1 MKRKIALIFLMLLF
15 LGVAV
20 FSGVRLY
27 QIRQEY
33 KVSEAAYDALYQY
46 IKLPAS
52 KPVQPE
58 EVPQPEDTPD
68 ADQPVEAA
76 PVSDFPVVDFEGLW
90 EICPDVV
97 AWLAIDDTVVSY
109 PVVQADDNAYY
120 LRRLIDGTSNKA
132 GSLFMDYE
140 NSYDFTDK
148 NTVIYGHNLK
158 AGTMFHTITKYKKQ
172 SFFDE
177 HPTARIM
184 TPYGNYTLEF
194 FAGYVA
200 SLDDEAW
207 KLEFDSDEEFED
219 WLEDAED
226 NSPFQS
232 DVIPTADDRVVTLST
247 CSYEFND
254 ARYVL
259 LGVLRPEQEA

>member
-1 MKRKIALIFLMLLF
+1 MKRKIPLLLLLLLF
-15 LGVAV
+15 LGVGV

-33 KVSEAAYDALYQY
+33 KVSEAAYDALGQY
-46 IKLPAS
+46 IKLPAP
-52 KPVQPE
+52 KPAQPDAG
-58 EVPQPEDTPD
+58 PQPEDTPD

-184 TPYGNYTLEF
+184 TPDGNYTLEF

-207 KLEFDSDEEFED
+207 KIEFDSDEEFED

-226 NSPFQS
+226 KSTFQS